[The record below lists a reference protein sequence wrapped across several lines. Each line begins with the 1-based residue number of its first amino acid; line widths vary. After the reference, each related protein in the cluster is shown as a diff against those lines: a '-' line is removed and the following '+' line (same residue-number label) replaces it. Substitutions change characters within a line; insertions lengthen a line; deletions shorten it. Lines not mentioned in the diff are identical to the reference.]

1 MPTMCRSPVH
11 SAANAANLCVTCDS
25 QCQLVPVSSRPI
37 RIWEFDLGIFLE
49 FGFWSLDLPGPC
61 CERPNATIP
70 QPHASHQPSTDSR
83 TDRVTACL
91 LHNESASYCPW
102 PA

>member
-11 SAANAANLCVTCDS
+11 SAANAASLCVTCEIFNQYS
-25 QCQLVPVSSRPI
+25 LKPRLLMVCLRFGT
-37 RIWEFDLGIFLE
+37 WGFLE
-49 FGFWSLDLPGPC
+49 FGFWSLDLADPC
-61 CERPNATIP
+61 CENPNAAIP
-70 QPHASHQPSTDSR
+70 QPHPPHQPSTDFR